1 MYTLYTKKK
10 TPKNLLKNDTL
21 HSIEW
26 FTLEKKPLKNVPLVQ
41 FYPILFPIQIKSL
54 GLSCVPCDLLWVI
67 VMGKLTN
74 LQY

>member
-1 MYTLYTKKK
+1 MTRYIALNGLHWKKIR
-10 TPKNLLKNDTL
+10 LKN
-21 HSIEW
+21 I
-26 FTLEKKPLKNVPLVQ
+26 PLVQ